1 MCPDISRFEKLI
13 KRVQYKITRGLATTT
28 QEEYGSTCM
37 QFFLFWGQI
46 SSASASVPIMDMVAV
61 VLLKSEKKFE
71 GFLKLRATHTRARL
85 TYTHFHTNN
94 PACLH
99 NIFFAPNTNLPVS
112 LSLSCR
118 PISSSYKVRTTNTTE
133 LDCCNLGKV
142 SFKSQR

>member
-61 VLLKSEKKFE
+61 VLLKSEKKIRRIPQA
-71 GFLKLRATHTRARL
+71 KSYTHTHAL
-85 TYTHFHTNN
+85 GSPTLIFTLIIPLVST
-94 PACLH
+94 
-99 NIFFAPNTNLPVS
+99 IFFLPQILIYQF
-112 LSLSCR
+112 LSLFPVALLALLIR
-118 PISSSYKVRTTNTTE
+118 
-133 LDCCNLGKV
+133 
-142 SFKSQR
+142 